1 MRGKSKKTMKN
12 EKKINVAVQV
22 LPEGK
27 KKEAYEKVDLCISLI
42 AASGLKYTVCP
53 FETVIEGYWD
63 EIMRLIAEMKD
74 ACLNAGSEN
83 IIINLKIQVS
93 RNNDVTV
100 DDKMAKYKI

>member
-1 MRGKSKKTMKN
+1 MRVKSKIRMKKG
-12 EKKINVAVQV
+12 KKINVAVQV

-27 KKEAYEKVDLCISLI
+27 KNEAYEKVDLCISLI

-63 EIMRLIAEMKD
+63 EIINLVAEMKD
-74 ACLNAGSEN
+74 ACLNAGCEN

-93 RNNDVTV
+93 RDADVTV
-100 DDKMAKYKI
+100 EDKMNKYNN